1 MNTITLTKEMKT
13 TAKSLESLIKT
24 AKKQLLLM
32 RVKEAEKNYNSG
44 NFKILKNVKD
54 LLK

>member
-1 MNTITLTKEMKT
+1 MSTIITRELKT
-13 TAKSLESLIKT
+13 TAKNLESLIKT

-32 RVKEAEKNYNSG
+32 RVREATNNYNEG

>member
-1 MNTITLTKEMKT
+1 MNTVTLRQIKT

-32 RVKEAEKNYNSG
+32 RVREAENNYKSG
-44 NFKILKNVKD
+44 NFKVLKNVRD